1 MRSQPDLRIGRSPH
15 VRSGEARALPWI
27 TLSAVAV
34 VLGLGLGLGLAAGL
48 GLSGGTAGRA
58 LAGRAAHEA
67 SPCTATVDK
76 VAAPTRL
83 MLGETTR
90 ITLTLEAVCP
100 ADEAPIDVMLVMD
113 ASASMADD
121 AKLTN
126 AVAAARAFVDA
137 MNLAA
142 SRVGLVVFNEA
153 AGVRQPLSGDA
164 AAIRS
169 SLSGLIPGGRTNV
182 SQAIEVARQHLAE
195 AGDPDR
201 TQAIIVLT
209 DGRNTISGAEPIP
222 LAAARAKGDGI
233 LVATF
238 CAGGQCDPDLEPAA
252 SSRDLY
258 FNVADVTQLVGL
270 YATLAG
276 QLQQNALRTLTVRDV
291 LPANMYFIGGTGR
304 PEPDEVT
311 TDDQARTTTLT
322 WYLVGGMPEGGL
334 SYDVEPL
341 EIGVHPTNVVATG
354 DFVDKKGLS
363 GQVVFPVPEVE
374 VLAPPCLP
382 RPLEVYF
389 LIDDS
394 TCLLNSSLNGMAAAD
409 AIAKGVEEVLGTM
422 KLGRD
427 TAAVI
432 GFGDTAEIYQTLTV
446 DKAALVDAAR
456 RVAMRDGQANLDL
469 AYDEVRRELRSPRH
483 RPSAQLVTLTVT
495 DGPMMASPRRAE
507 VRAEQLRGMGAK
519 HYNIGVGPIV
529 QHATLR
535 GIAEPGGY
543 RDIAL
548 GGDVITAYQELGAMF
563 TPLGSDCVPVAEL
576 TPPATAQPTATPEPG
591 TPPAVF
597 RVYLPVGSVP

>member
-1 MRSQPDLRIGRSPH
+1 MRPPTPSPLGRAAERA
-15 VRSGEARALPWI
+15 RSAPRPAAWLPAAL
-27 TLSAVAV
+27 LCALA
-34 VLGLGLGLGLAAGL
+34 GAAGALAAGAA
-48 GLSGGTAGRA
+48 SGANA
-58 LAGRAAHEA
+58 LAQDQPV

-83 MLGETTR
+83 LLGETTR
-90 ITLTLEAVCP
+90 ITLTLEASCP
-100 ADEAPIDVMLVMD
+100 ADEAPIDVMLVLD
-113 ASASMADD
+113 SSASMADD
-121 AKLTN
+121 AKLVN
-126 AVAAARAFVDA
+126 ATAAARAFVDA
-137 MNLAA
+137 MNLTA
-142 SRVGLVVFNEA
+142 SRVGLVVFNED
-153 AGVRQPLSGDA
+153 AGVRQRLTGDGA
-164 AAIRS
+164 AVRS
-169 SLSGLIPGGRTNV
+169 ALSGLIAGGRTNV
-182 SQAIEVARQHLAE
+182 SQAIEVARAHLAE

-201 TQAIIVLT
+201 TRAIIVLT

-222 LAAARAKGDGI
+222 DAAARAKADGV

-252 SSRDLY
+252 TSRDLY
-258 FNVADVTQLVGL
+258 FNVTDVTELAAL

-276 QLQQNALRTLTVRDV
+276 RLQQNALRTLTVRDV
-291 LPANMYFIGGTGR
+291 LPPNMYCLGGTGR
-304 PEPDEVT
+304 PEPDTVA
-311 TDDQARTTTLT
+311 TDPATGTTTLT
-322 WYLVGGMPEGGL
+322 WVLAGGMPPGGL

-341 EIGVHPTNVVATG
+341 EVGVHETNVVATA
-354 DFVDKKGLS
+354 DFVDKKGLP
-363 GQVVFPVPEVE
+363 GQATFPVPEVE
-374 VLAPPCLP
+374 VLAPVCLP

-394 TCLLNSSLNGMAAAD
+394 TCLLNSSLNGMAAVD
-409 AIAKGVEEVLGTM
+409 AIAKGVEAVLETM

-432 GFGDTAEIYQTLTV
+432 GFGDTAEIYQTLTI
-446 DKAALVDAAR
+446 DQEALVAAAR

-483 RPSAQLVTLTVT
+483 RPLAQLVTVTVT

-507 VRAEQLRGMGAK
+507 VRAEQLRGMGAR

-543 RDIAL
+543 RDIPL

-563 TPLGSDCVPVAEL
+563 VPLGRDCVPVAEL
-576 TPPATAQPTATPEPG
+576 TPAATAAPTATPPPGEP
-591 TPPAVF
+591 PVVH
-597 RVYLPVGSVP
+597 RVLLPWGGSP